1 MDEVAGTGVTTF
13 VYMVARS
20 DGLFYPSNVGQRWPN
35 PRALPQPHDM
45 AAYWRISANMRS
57 LAERHLD
64 PLKILIDAAHEN
76 GMEFFASVRLPSYL
90 GLDPSVS
97 YASPLQGGEGMLDG
111 RVLDSHLAIV
121 TELTTAYDTDGVE
134 LDLSSGPG
142 GSAPACRP
150 EDAAEFA
157 PVLTAWIAQVA
168 KAVRGR
174 RSGRPGLVTAP
185 YNMSV

>member
-1 MDEVAGTGVTTF
+1 MAGTGVTTF

-150 EDAAEFA
+150 EHAAEFA
-157 PVLTAWIAQVA
+157 P
-168 KAVRGR
+168 
-174 RSGRPGLVTAP
+174 P
-185 YNMSV
+185 